1 MAYVVFLRVLRK
13 INGRVFQLENFRG
26 ANHHLIYYKNGAC
39 DHTSWFFSSTLL
51 TLNPPWKFL
60 HLVFRLR
67 STVRTSTHLKSS
79 NAHSC
84 LSRLVDARKI
94 VSTAHSHHTTR
105 HLSRHKRCWTLEKS
119 WTLLARPRQPA
130 VLGKMHIITGVEPQG
145 RSIKKQDG
153 LNLTQPFVFLLWVC
167 IYSFC
172 MGAAWR
178 DLAGRKSNFNK
189 ILNYVTEI
197 RWVVADNIKWLVM

>member
-1 MAYVVFLRVLRK
+1 VY
-13 INGRVFQLENFRG
+13 
-26 ANHHLIYYKNGAC
+26 
-39 DHTSWFFSSTLL
+39 
-51 TLNPPWKFL
+51 
-60 HLVFRLR
+60 RLR

-94 VSTAHSHHTTR
+94 ASTAHSHHTTR

-197 RWVVADNIKWLVM
+197 R